1 MTDFEW
7 TNASGSVVTIDT
19 PDNIEAEA
27 KQLASRIN
35 RLFQEAD
42 NLEGPAR
49 ARKRA
54 ELRSAFARL
63 EQLEIDAARWN
74 RFVELT
80 VREQAMSRAN
90 EIRGLA
96 ESAGTLRLVVGLHD
110 EFERIS
116 ARDPDRLDGEP
127 SHFQQRA
134 SQLAQTEK
142 AKDLGPTFATA
153 FERLQLDPLF
163 FRPES
168 DEGGWFE
175 WQDGDGL
182 LCRLASPLAIE
193 REVDAIIAELFS
205 MIPKLEAIMP
215 HFQTIENL
223 VAANDL
229 FARLAILQVNLES
242 FATQSTERENE
253 EWECVRK
260 EWMERLK

>member
-7 TNASGSVVTIDT
+7 TDANGAVVTLDT
-19 PDNIEAEA
+19 PDKIQSEA
-27 KQLASRIN
+27 KQLASRID

-42 NLEGPAR
+42 NLEGQAR
-49 ARKRA
+49 ERKRA
-54 ELRSAFARL
+54 ELRSTFARL
-63 EQLEIDAARWN
+63 EQLENDAARWN
-74 RFVELT
+74 EHVELG
-80 VREQAMSRAN
+80 VREQASSRAN
-90 EIRGLA
+90 DIRALA
-96 ESAGTLRLVVGLHD
+96 ESAATLRLVVGLHD
-110 EFERIS
+110 EFEGMS

-134 SQLAQTEK
+134 SQLAQTEA

-175 WQDGDGL
+175 WHDRDGL

-193 REVDAIIAELFS
+193 REVDAIIADLFS
-205 MIPKLEAIMP
+205 MIPKLEANMP
-215 HFQTIENL
+215 HLELLENL
-223 VAANDL
+223 NAVNGHFEKL
-229 FARLAILQVNLES
+229 TILKVNLEC

-260 EWMERLK
+260 EWESARK